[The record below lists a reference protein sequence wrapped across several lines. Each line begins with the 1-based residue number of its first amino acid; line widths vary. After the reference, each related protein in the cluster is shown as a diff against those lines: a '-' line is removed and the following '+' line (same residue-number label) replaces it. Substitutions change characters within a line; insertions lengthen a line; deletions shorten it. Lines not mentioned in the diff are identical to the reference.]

1 LVFSNPSGTPLDDSR
16 LRKRFDLAMDET
28 EITGHV
34 LYDARHTYA
43 STLLARCRDF
53 VYVAAQLGHTSPKTT
68 MDHYA
73 HLLPGVDQ
81 SYADLLDESEA
92 DWQRFGSRS
101 KKQCIEIG
109 KPVES
114 V

>member
-1 LVFSNPSGTPLDDSR
+1 
-16 LRKRFDLAMDET
+16 
-28 EITGHV
+28 
-34 LYDARHTYA
+34 
-43 STLLARCRDF
+43 
-53 VYVAAQLGHTSPKTT
+53 

-81 SYADLLDESEA
+81 SYADLLYESEA

-101 KKQCIEIG
+101 KKQGIEIE

>member
-1 LVFSNPSGTPLDDSR
+1 
-16 LRKRFDLAMDET
+16 
-28 EITGHV
+28 
-34 LYDARHTYA
+34 
-43 STLLARCRDF
+43 LARCRDF
-53 VYVAAQLGHTSPKTT
+53 VYVAAQLGHASPKTT
-68 MDHYA
+68 IDHYA

-101 KKQCIEIG
+101 NKQSTEIE
-109 KPVES
+109 KPAES

>member
-1 LVFSNPSGTPLDDSR
+1 
-16 LRKRFDLAMDET
+16 
-28 EITGHV
+28 
-34 LYDARHTYA
+34 
-43 STLLARCRDF
+43 
-53 VYVAAQLGHTSPKTT
+53 

-81 SYADLLDESEA
+81 NYADFLDESEA

-101 KKQCIEIG
+101 TKGGIEIA
-109 KPVES
+109 KPIES

>member
-1 LVFSNPSGTPLDDSR
+1 MEE
-16 LRKRFDLAMDET
+16 A
-28 EITGHV
+28 EITRSRP
-34 LYDARHTYA
+34 LRCEA
-43 STLLARCRDF
+43 LLRFHAPGALPRF
-53 VYVAAQLGHTSPKTT
+53 VYVAGQLGHASPKTT

-92 DWQRFGSRS
+92 DWQRFWQSLEETG
-101 KKQCIEIG
+101 IEIG

>member
-1 LVFSNPSGTPLDDSR
+1 
-16 LRKRFDLAMDET
+16 
-28 EITGHV
+28 
-34 LYDARHTYA
+34 
-43 STLLARCRDF
+43 
-53 VYVAAQLGHTSPKTT
+53 

-81 SYADLLDESEA
+81 NYADLLDESEA

-101 KKQCIEIG
+101 NKQGIEIE
-109 KPVES
+109 KPLES